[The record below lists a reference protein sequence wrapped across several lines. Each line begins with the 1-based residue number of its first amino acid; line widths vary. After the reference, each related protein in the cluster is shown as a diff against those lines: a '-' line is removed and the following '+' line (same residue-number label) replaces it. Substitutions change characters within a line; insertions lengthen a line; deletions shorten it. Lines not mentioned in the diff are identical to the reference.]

1 MEQDLSQKNINWFY
15 IPGPYMLGVAI
26 MGLFSGALLTLTA
39 ILCYLEMTQ
48 GRLSDE
54 NLKAKAKK
62 GKKET
67 GNDQIQI
74 WKSR

>member
-15 IPGPYMLGVAI
+15 IPFTYMLGAAI
-26 MGLFSGALLTLTA
+26 MAVLSGALLTMTA
-39 ILCYLEMTQ
+39 TLCYLEMTQ

-62 GKKET
+62 EKKEP